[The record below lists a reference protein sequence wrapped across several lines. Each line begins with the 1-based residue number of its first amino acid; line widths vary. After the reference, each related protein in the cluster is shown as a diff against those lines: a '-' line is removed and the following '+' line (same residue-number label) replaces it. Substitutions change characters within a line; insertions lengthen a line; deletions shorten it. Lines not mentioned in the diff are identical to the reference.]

1 MAIRGLYRNR
11 FDAKT
16 TELWNVQFNPSLPEP
31 FSNFVPCYEMKTP
44 VFDVS
49 DYSLDVAGVSYS
61 IPASVSMGTLS
72 LSFYDDVANTV
83 YNYIRDRVYGDINGM
98 FPGADRF
105 DRYLTYSR
113 GVRGV
118 LDISFDI
125 SRLDLI
131 QVGGE
136 LVEQSRD
143 IFTVYPTGSLDLSDS
158 SDVSL
163 RSLDVDFVIIGRNS
177 SSAYLGL

>member
-1 MAIRGLYRNR
+1 MSISSLYRNK

-16 TELWNVQFNPSLPEP
+16 TELWNVQFNPPLPEP
-31 FSNFVPCYEMKTP
+31 FSSFVPCYEMKTP

-49 DYSLDVAGVSYS
+49 DYSIEVAGVSYS
-61 IPASVSMGTLS
+61 VPATVSMGTLS

-83 YNYIRDRVYGDINGM
+83 YNYIRDRVYGDTNGM
-98 FPGADRF
+98 FPGADRA
-105 DRYLTYSR
+105 DKYLAYGR

-131 QVGGE
+131 QIDGE

-143 IFTVYPTGSLDLSDS
+143 IFTVYPTGSFDLSDG
-158 SDVSL
+158 SDISL
-163 RSLDVDFVIIGRNS
+163 RSIEIDFVIIGRS
-177 SSAYLGL
+177 STSAYLGL